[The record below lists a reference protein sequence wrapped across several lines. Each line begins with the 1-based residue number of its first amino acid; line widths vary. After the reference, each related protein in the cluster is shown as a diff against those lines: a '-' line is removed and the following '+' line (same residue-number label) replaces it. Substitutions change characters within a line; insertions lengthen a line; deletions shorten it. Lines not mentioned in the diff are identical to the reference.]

1 MRREKQNTGERGGQP
16 KCMTYHKNIPRYVGG
31 TSEEFCRVYRNSLA
45 RDGGKEKEREFLLS
59 WPVRTSKK
67 CSPYIASRIQST
79 PSEMKS
85 LAETKSRPLSI

>member
-45 RDGGKEKEREFLLS
+45 RDGGKEKERVQQNIKEFL
-59 WPVRTSKK
+59 RQRKK
-67 CSPYIASRIQST
+67 YQRDMNDIGDV
-79 PSEMKS
+79 
-85 LAETKSRPLSI
+85 

>member
-45 RDGGKEKEREFLLS
+45 RDGGKEKERVQQNIKAFL
-59 WPVRTSKK
+59 RQRKK
-67 CSPYIASRIQST
+67 HQRDMNDIGDV
-79 PSEMKS
+79 
-85 LAETKSRPLSI
+85 